1 MKEII
6 YAAAGLGVFISGF
19 VASMYI
25 YFWLMFLKPIIM
37 LCQAVDQG
45 VLTGK
50 IIEITIAKVVLGG
63 LPAGFVFLLGYI
75 LGKVILEFGRNHCK

>member
-19 VASMYI
+19 IASMYI

-75 LGKVILEFGRNHCK
+75 LGKVILEFERNNCK

>member
-6 YAAAGLGVFISGF
+6 YAAAGIGVFISGF
-19 VASMYI
+19 IASMYI
-25 YFWLMFLKPIIM
+25 YFWLMFLKPIII
-37 LCQAVDQG
+37 LCQAVDHG

-50 IIEITIAKVVLGG
+50 ILGITIAKVVLGS

-75 LGKVILEFGRNHCK
+75 LGKVILAYGRKH

>member
-6 YAAAGLGVFISGF
+6 YAAAGIGVFISGF

-25 YFWLMFLKPIIM
+25 YFWLMFSKPIIM

-50 IIEITIAKVVLGG
+50 IIEITIAKVVLGC
-63 LPAGFVFLLGYI
+63 LPAGLVFLLGYI
-75 LGKVILEFGRNHCK
+75 LGKIILEFGRKHCK

>member
-6 YAAAGLGVFISGF
+6 YAAAGIGVFISGF
-19 VASMYI
+19 IASMYI

-50 IIEITIAKVVLGG
+50 IIEITIAKVVLGC
-63 LPAGFVFLLGYI
+63 LPASFVFLLGYI
-75 LGKVILEFGRNHCK
+75 LGKIILEFGRKHCK